1 MPIAAP
7 LLIPFAEAIGIAIA
21 GRGLMEISE
30 QVQKFMQNN
39 PDVSEK
45 ILSMITPQT
54 EGLSGLLAKKKE
66 PTEEIQDTE
75 VAEPKRRLTSEEKSE
90 RIKEAVRRGKEG
102 RGNYSDPDAEGPAVS
117 IRGNVIR
124 VAEDIGLASKK
135 RTPRKDPDPDPESG
149 EKEISGSSF
158 TEMFRQLGKDKA
170 STGEFKDLGAMLKNY
185 VKTRKKD
192 GGIINTKLTKGVK

>member
-30 QVQKFMQNN
+30 QVQKFIQNN
-39 PDVSEK
+39 PDVSQK
-45 ILSMITPQT
+45 IMSMITPQM

-66 PTEEIQDTE
+66 PTEEVQETE
-75 VAEPKRRLTSEEKSE
+75 VTETKPRLTSEEKSQ
-90 RIKEAVRRGKEG
+90 RIKEAVRRGREG

-117 IRGNVIR
+117 IRGSVIR
-124 VAEDIGLASKK
+124 EVEDMGLASKK
-135 RTPRKDPDPDPESG
+135 RTPRKDPESG
-149 EKEISGSSF
+149 EEEISGSYF

-185 VKTRKKD
+185 VKNRKKD
-192 GGIINTKLTKGVK
+192 GGIINTQLTLILK

>member
-30 QVQKFMQNN
+30 QVQKFIQNN
-39 PDVSEK
+39 PDVSQK

-54 EGLSGLLAKKKE
+54 EGLSALLAKKKE
-66 PTEEIQDTE
+66 QPTEEVKETE
-75 VAEPKRRLTSEEKSE
+75 VVEEKPRLTAEEKSQ
-90 RIKEAVRRGKEG
+90 RIKEAVRRGREG
-102 RGNYSDPDAEGPAVS
+102 RGNYSDPDAEGAASS

-124 VAEDIGLASKK
+124 EVEDMGMASKK
-135 RTPRKDPDPDPESG
+135 RTPRKEPESG
-149 EKEISGSSF
+149 EEEISGSSF

-170 STGEFKDLGAMLKNY
+170 STEEFKDLGAMLKNY
-185 VKTRKKD
+185 VKTRKRD
-192 GGIINTKLTKGVK
+192 GGIINTKLTKGMK

>member
-30 QVQKFMQNN
+30 QVQKFIQNN

-45 ILSMITPQT
+45 IMSMITPQT

-75 VAEPKRRLTSEEKSE
+75 VAEPKRRITSEEKSE
-90 RIKEAVRRGKEG
+90 RIKEAVRRGREG
-102 RGNYSDPDAEGPAVS
+102 RGNYSDPDAEGPASS

-124 VAEDIGLASKK
+124 EVEDMGLASKK
-135 RTPRKDPDPDPESG
+135 RTTRKDPESG

-185 VKTRKKD
+185 VKTRKRD

>member
-7 LLIPFAEAIGIAIA
+7 LLLPFAEAIGIAIA

-30 QVQKFMQNN
+30 QVQKFIQNN
-39 PDVSEK
+39 PDVSQK
-45 ILSMITPQT
+45 IMSMITPQT
-54 EGLSGLLAKKKE
+54 EGLSGLLSKKKE
-66 PTEEIQDTE
+66 PTEEVQETE
-75 VAEPKRRLTSEEKSE
+75 VTETKPRLTSEEKSQ
-90 RIKEAVRRGKEG
+90 RIKEAVRRGREG

-124 VAEDIGLASKK
+124 EVEDMGIASKK
-135 RTPRKDPDPDPESG
+135 RTPRKEPESG
-149 EKEISGSSF
+149 EEQVSGSSF

-170 STGEFKDLGAMLKNY
+170 STGEFKDLGAILKNY
-185 VKTRKKD
+185 VKTRKRD

>member
-30 QVQKFMQNN
+30 QVQKFIQNN
-39 PDVSEK
+39 PDVSQK
-45 ILSMITPQT
+45 IMSMIAPQT

-66 PTEEIQDTE
+66 PKEEIQETE
-75 VAEPKRRLTSEEKSE
+75 VTETKPRLTAEEKSQ
-90 RIKEAVRRGKEG
+90 RIKEAVRRGREG
-102 RGNYSDPDAEGPAVS
+102 RGNYSDPDAEGAASS

-124 VAEDIGLASKK
+124 EVEDMGMASKK
-135 RTPRKDPDPDPESG
+135 RTPRKEPESG
-149 EKEISGSSF
+149 EEGMSGSSF

>member
-39 PDVSEK
+39 PDVSQK
-45 ILSMITPQT
+45 ILSMITPQM

-66 PTEEIQDTE
+66 PTEEIQETE
-75 VAEPKRRLTSEEKSE
+75 VTETKPRLTAEEKSQ
-90 RIKEAVRRGKEG
+90 RIKEAVRRGREG
-102 RGNYSDPDAEGPAVS
+102 RGNYSDLDAEGAASS

-124 VAEDIGLASKK
+124 EVEDMGMASKK
-135 RTPRKDPDPDPESG
+135 RTPRKEPESG
-149 EKEISGSSF
+149 EEEITGSSF

-192 GGIINTKLTKGVK
+192 GGIINTQLTKGVK

>member
-39 PDVSEK
+39 PDVSQK
-45 ILSMITPQT
+45 ILSMITPQM
-54 EGLSGLLAKKKE
+54 EGLSGLLSKKKE
-66 PTEEIQDTE
+66 PTEEVQETE
-75 VAEPKRRLTSEEKSE
+75 VAEPKRRLTSEEKSQ

-117 IRGNVIR
+117 IRGSVIR
-124 VAEDIGLASKK
+124 EVEDMGLASKK
-135 RTPRKDPDPDPESG
+135 RTPLKEPESG
-149 EKEISGSSF
+149 EEEVSGSSF

-170 STGEFKDLGAMLKNY
+170 STGEFKDLGAILKNY
-185 VKTRKKD
+185 VKNKKKD
-192 GGIINTKLTKGVK
+192 GGIINTKLTKSIK

>member
-39 PDVSEK
+39 PDVSQK
-45 ILSMITPQT
+45 ILSMITPQM
-54 EGLSGLLAKKKE
+54 EGLSGLLSKKKE

-90 RIKEAVRRGKEG
+90 RIKEAVRRGREG
-102 RGNYSDPDAEGPAVS
+102 RGNYSDPDAEGPASS

-124 VAEDIGLASKK
+124 EVEDMGLASKK
-135 RTPRKDPDPDPESG
+135 RNAPKDPDPDSESG
-149 EKEISGSSF
+149 EKEITGSSF

-170 STGEFKDLGAMLKNY
+170 STGEFKDLGAILKNY
-185 VKTRKKD
+185 VKNRKKD
-192 GGIINTKLTKGVK
+192 GGIINTQLTKGVK

>member
-30 QVQKFMQNN
+30 QVQKFIQNN
-39 PDVSEK
+39 PDVSQK

-66 PTEEIQDTE
+66 PTEEVQETE
-75 VAEPKRRLTSEEKSE
+75 VTETKPRLTAEEKSQ
-90 RIKEAVRRGKEG
+90 RIKEAVRRGREG
-102 RGNYSDPDAEGPAVS
+102 RGNYSDPDAEGAASS

-124 VAEDIGLASKK
+124 EVEDMGMASKK
-135 RTPRKDPDPDPESG
+135 RTPRKEPESG
-149 EKEISGSSF
+149 EEGMSGSSF

-170 STGEFKDLGAMLKNY
+170 STEEFKDLGAMLKNY

-192 GGIINTKLTKGVK
+192 GGIINTQLTKGMK

>member
-30 QVQKFMQNN
+30 QVQKFIQNN
-39 PDVSEK
+39 PDVSQK
-45 ILSMITPQT
+45 IMSMITPQM

-66 PTEEIQDTE
+66 PAEEVQETE
-75 VAEPKRRLTSEEKSE
+75 VTETKPRLTSEEKSQ

-117 IRGNVIR
+117 IRGSVIR
-124 VAEDIGLASKK
+124 EVEDMGLASKK
-135 RTPRKDPDPDPESG
+135 RTPRKDPESG
-149 EKEISGSSF
+149 EEEISGSSF

-185 VKTRKKD
+185 VKNRKKD
-192 GGIINTKLTKGVK
+192 GGIINTQLTKGVK

>member
-66 PTEEIQDTE
+66 PKEEIQDTE
-75 VAEPKRRLTSEEKSE
+75 VAEPKRRLTSEEKSQ
-90 RIKEAVRRGKEG
+90 RIKEAVRRGREG
-102 RGNYSDPDAEGPAVS
+102 RGNYSDPDAEGAASS

-124 VAEDIGLASKK
+124 EVEDMGIASKK
-135 RTPRKDPDPDPESG
+135 RTQRKEPESG
-149 EKEISGSSF
+149 EEEISGSSF

>member
-7 LLIPFAEAIGIAIA
+7 LLIPFAEAVGIAIA

-30 QVQKFMQNN
+30 QVQKYIQNN
-39 PDVSEK
+39 PDISQK
-45 ILSMITPQT
+45 IMSMIAPQT

-66 PTEEIQDTE
+66 PKEEIQETE
-75 VAEPKRRLTSEEKSE
+75 VTETKPRLTAEEKSQ
-90 RIKEAVRRGKEG
+90 RIKEAVRRGREG
-102 RGNYSDPDAEGPAVS
+102 RGNYSDPDAEGAASS

-124 VAEDIGLASKK
+124 EVEDMGLASKK
-135 RTPRKDPDPDPESG
+135 RTPRKDPESG
-149 EKEISGSSF
+149 EEEISGSTF
-158 TEMFRQLGKDKA
+158 TEMFRQLGRDKA

-192 GGIINTKLTKGVK
+192 GGIINTKITKNGKM

>member
-39 PDVSEK
+39 PDVSQK

-66 PTEEIQDTE
+66 PTEEVQETE
-75 VAEPKRRLTSEEKSE
+75 VDEPKRRLTSEEKSQ
-90 RIKEAVRRGKEG
+90 RIKEAVRRGREG
-102 RGNYSDPDAEGPAVS
+102 RGNYSDPDAEGAASS

-124 VAEDIGLASKK
+124 EVEDMGIASKK
-135 RTPRKDPDPDPESG
+135 RTPRKEPESG
-149 EKEISGSSF
+149 EEQVSGSSF
-158 TEMFRQLGKDKA
+158 TEMFRQLGKDRA
-170 STGEFKDLGAMLKNY
+170 STGEFKDLGAILKNY
-185 VKTRKKD
+185 VKNRKKD

>member
-30 QVQKFMQNN
+30 QVQKFIQNN
-39 PDVSEK
+39 PDVSQK
-45 ILSMITPQT
+45 IMSMITPQM

-66 PTEEIQDTE
+66 PAEEVQETE
-75 VAEPKRRLTSEEKSE
+75 VTETKPRLTSEEKSQ
-90 RIKEAVRRGKEG
+90 RIKEAVRRAKEG

-117 IRGNVIR
+117 IRGSVIR
-124 VAEDIGLASKK
+124 EVEDMGLASKK
-135 RTPRKDPDPDPESG
+135 RTPRKDPESG
-149 EKEISGSSF
+149 EEEISGSSF

-185 VKTRKKD
+185 VKNRKKD
-192 GGIINTKLTKGVK
+192 GGIINTQLTKGVK

>member
-30 QVQKFMQNN
+30 QVQKFIQNN
-39 PDVSEK
+39 PDVSQK
-45 ILSMITPQT
+45 IMSMITPQM
-54 EGLSGLLAKKKE
+54 EGLAGLLAKKKE
-66 PTEEIQDTE
+66 PTEEVQETE
-75 VAEPKRRLTSEEKSE
+75 VTETKPRLTSEEKSQ
-90 RIKEAVRRGKEG
+90 RIKEAVRRAKEG

-117 IRGNVIR
+117 IRGSVIR
-124 VAEDIGLASKK
+124 EVEDMGLASKK
-135 RTPRKDPDPDPESG
+135 RTPRKDPESG
-149 EKEISGSSF
+149 EEEISGSSF

-185 VKTRKKD
+185 VKNRKKD
-192 GGIINTKLTKGVK
+192 GGIINTQLTKGVK

>member
-30 QVQKFMQNN
+30 QVQKFIQNN
-39 PDVSEK
+39 PDVSQK
-45 ILSMITPQT
+45 IMSMITPQM

-66 PTEEIQDTE
+66 PTEEVQETE
-75 VAEPKRRLTSEEKSE
+75 VTETKPRLTSEEKSQ
-90 RIKEAVRRGKEG
+90 RIKEAVRRAKEG

-117 IRGNVIR
+117 IRGSVIR
-124 VAEDIGLASKK
+124 EVEDMGLASKK
-135 RTPRKDPDPDPESG
+135 RTPRKDPESG
-149 EKEISGSSF
+149 EEEISGSSF

-170 STGEFKDLGAMLKNY
+170 STGEFKDLSSMLRNY
-185 VKTRKKD
+185 VKNRKKD
-192 GGIINTKLTKGVK
+192 GGIINTQLTKGVK

>member
-30 QVQKFMQNN
+30 QVQKFIQNN
-39 PDVSEK
+39 PDVSQK
-45 ILSMITPQT
+45 IMSMITPQM

-66 PTEEIQDTE
+66 PTEEVQETE
-75 VAEPKRRLTSEEKSE
+75 VTETKPRLTSEEKSQ
-90 RIKEAVRRGKEG
+90 RIKEAVRRAKEG

-117 IRGNVIR
+117 IRGSVIR
-124 VAEDIGLASKK
+124 EVEDMGLASKK
-135 RTPRKDPDPDPESG
+135 RTPRKDPESG
-149 EKEISGSSF
+149 EEEISGSSF

-170 STGEFKDLGAMLKNY
+170 STGEFKDLGAILKNY

>member
-39 PDVSEK
+39 PDVSQK
-45 ILSMITPQT
+45 ILSMITPQM

-75 VAEPKRRLTSEEKSE
+75 VDEPKRRLTSEEKSQ
-90 RIKEAVRRGKEG
+90 RIKEAVRRGREG
-102 RGNYSDPDAEGPAVS
+102 RGNYSDPDAEGPASS

-124 VAEDIGLASKK
+124 EVEDMGMASKK
-135 RTPRKDPDPDPESG
+135 RTPRKEPESG
-149 EKEISGSSF
+149 EEEISGSSF

-185 VKTRKKD
+185 VKNRKKD
-192 GGIINTKLTKGVK
+192 GGIINTQLTKGVK

>member
-30 QVQKFMQNN
+30 QVQKFIQNN
-39 PDVSEK
+39 PDVSQK
-45 ILSMITPQT
+45 IMSMITPQM

-66 PTEEIQDTE
+66 PTEEVQETE
-75 VAEPKRRLTSEEKSE
+75 VTETKPRLTSEEKSQ
-90 RIKEAVRRGKEG
+90 RIKEAVRRAKEG

-117 IRGNVIR
+117 IRGSVIR
-124 VAEDIGLASKK
+124 EVEDMGLASKK
-135 RTPRKDPDPDPESG
+135 RTPRKDPDPDSESG
-149 EKEISGSSF
+149 EKEITGSSF

-185 VKTRKKD
+185 VKNRKKD
-192 GGIINTKLTKGVK
+192 GGIINTQLTKGVK

>member
-7 LLIPFAEAIGIAIA
+7 LLIPFAEAVGIAIA

-30 QVQKFMQNN
+30 QVQKFIQNN
-39 PDVSEK
+39 PDVSQK
-45 ILSMITPQT
+45 IMSMITPQM

-66 PTEEIQDTE
+66 PTEEVQETE
-75 VAEPKRRLTSEEKSE
+75 VTETKPRLTSEEKSQ
-90 RIKEAVRRGKEG
+90 RIKEAVRRAKEG

-117 IRGNVIR
+117 IRGSVIR
-124 VAEDIGLASKK
+124 EVEDMGLASKK
-135 RTPRKDPDPDPESG
+135 RTPRKDPESG
-149 EKEISGSSF
+149 EEEISGSSF

-185 VKTRKKD
+185 VKNRKKD
-192 GGIINTKLTKGVK
+192 GGIINTQLTKGVK

>member
-7 LLIPFAEAIGIAIA
+7 LLLPFAEAIGIAIA

-30 QVQKFMQNN
+30 QVQKFIQNN
-39 PDVSEK
+39 PDVSQK

-66 PTEEIQDTE
+66 PTEEVQETE
-75 VAEPKRRLTSEEKSE
+75 VTETKPRLTSEEKSQ

-124 VAEDIGLASKK
+124 EVEDMGLASKK
-135 RTPRKDPDPDPESG
+135 RTPRNEPESG
-149 EKEISGSSF
+149 EEQVSGSSF

-185 VKTRKKD
+185 VKNRKKD

>member
-7 LLIPFAEAIGIAIA
+7 LLLPFAEAIGIAIA

-30 QVQKFMQNN
+30 QVQKFIQNN
-39 PDVSEK
+39 PDVSQK
-45 ILSMITPQT
+45 IMSMITPQM

-66 PTEEIQDTE
+66 PTEEVQETE
-75 VAEPKRRLTSEEKSE
+75 VTETKPRLTSEEKSQ
-90 RIKEAVRRGKEG
+90 RIKEAVRRAKEG

-117 IRGNVIR
+117 IRGSVIR
-124 VAEDIGLASKK
+124 EVEDMGLASKK
-135 RTPRKDPDPDPESG
+135 RTPRKDPESG
-149 EKEISGSSF
+149 EEEISGSSF

-185 VKTRKKD
+185 VKTRKRD

>member
-7 LLIPFAEAIGIAIA
+7 LLLPFAEAVGIAIA

-30 QVQKFMQNN
+30 QVQKFIQNN
-39 PDVSEK
+39 PDVSQK
-45 ILSMITPQT
+45 ILSMISPQM
-54 EGLSGLLAKKKE
+54 EGLSSLMAKKKE
-66 PTEEIQDTE
+66 PTEEIQETE
-75 VAEPKRRLTSEEKSE
+75 VTETKPRLTAEEKSQ
-90 RIKEAVRRGKEG
+90 RIKEAVRRGREG
-102 RGNYSDPDAEGPAVS
+102 RGNYSDPDAEGAASS

-124 VAEDIGLASKK
+124 EVEDMGMASKK
-135 RTPRKDPDPDPESG
+135 RTPRKEPESG
-149 EKEISGSSF
+149 EEGMSGSSF

-192 GGIINTKLTKGVK
+192 GGIINTRLTKGVK

>member
-30 QVQKFMQNN
+30 QVQKFIQNN
-39 PDVSEK
+39 PDVSQK
-45 ILSMITPQT
+45 ILSMITPQM

-66 PTEEIQDTE
+66 PTEEVQETE
-75 VAEPKRRLTSEEKSE
+75 VDEPKRRLTSEEKSQ

-124 VAEDIGLASKK
+124 EVEDMGLASKK
-135 RTPRKDPDPDPESG
+135 RTPRKEPESG
-149 EKEISGSSF
+149 EEEVSGSSF

-170 STGEFKDLGAMLKNY
+170 STEEFKDLGAMLKNY
-185 VKTRKKD
+185 VKNRKKD
-192 GGIINTKLTKGVK
+192 GGIINTQLTKGMK

>member
-30 QVQKFMQNN
+30 QVQKFIQNN
-39 PDVSEK
+39 PDVSQK

-66 PTEEIQDTE
+66 PTEEIQETE
-75 VAEPKRRLTSEEKSE
+75 VTETKPRLTAEEKSQ
-90 RIKEAVRRGKEG
+90 RIKEAIRRARAGK
-102 RGNYSDPDAEGPAVS
+102 GNYSDPDAEGPAVS
-117 IRGNVIR
+117 IRGSVIR
-124 VAEDIGLASKK
+124 EVEDMGMASKK
-135 RTPRKDPDPDPESG
+135 RTPRKEPESG
-149 EKEISGSSF
+149 EEGMSGSSF

>member
-39 PDVSEK
+39 PDVSQK

-75 VAEPKRRLTSEEKSE
+75 VAEPKRRLTSEEKSQ

-135 RTPRKDPDPDPESG
+135 RNAPKDSDPDPESG
-149 EKEISGSSF
+149 EKEITGSSF
-158 TEMFRQLGKDKA
+158 TEMFKQLGRDKA
-170 STGEFKDLGAMLKNY
+170 STGEFKDLSSMLRNY
-185 VKTRKKD
+185 VKNRKKD

>member
-39 PDVSEK
+39 PDVSQK
-45 ILSMITPQT
+45 ILSMITPQM

-66 PTEEIQDTE
+66 PTEEVQETE
-75 VAEPKRRLTSEEKSE
+75 VTETKPRLTAEEKSQ
-90 RIKEAVRRGKEG
+90 RIKEAVRRGREG
-102 RGNYSDPDAEGPAVS
+102 RGNYSDPDAEGPASS

-124 VAEDIGLASKK
+124 EVEDMGLASKK
-135 RTPRKDPDPDPESG
+135 RTPRKEPESG
-149 EKEISGSSF
+149 EEEISGSSF

>member
-7 LLIPFAEAIGIAIA
+7 LLIPFAEAIGITIA

-30 QVQKFMQNN
+30 QVQKFIQNN

-54 EGLSGLLAKKKE
+54 EGLSGLLSKKKE
-66 PTEEIQDTE
+66 PKEEVQGTE
-75 VAEPKRRLTSEEKSE
+75 VAEPKRRLTSEEKSQ

-102 RGNYSDPDAEGPAVS
+102 RGNYSDPDAEGAASS

-124 VAEDIGLASKK
+124 EVEDMGLASKK
-135 RTPRKDPDPDPESG
+135 RTPRKDPESG
-149 EKEISGSSF
+149 EEEISGSSF
-158 TEMFRQLGKDKA
+158 TEMFRQLGKNKA

>member
-30 QVQKFMQNN
+30 QVQKFIQNN
-39 PDVSEK
+39 PDVSQK
-45 ILSMITPQT
+45 IMSMITPQM

-66 PTEEIQDTE
+66 PTEEVQETE
-75 VAEPKRRLTSEEKSE
+75 VTETKPRLTSEEKSQ
-90 RIKEAVRRGKEG
+90 RIKEAVRRAKEG

-117 IRGNVIR
+117 IRGSVIR
-124 VAEDIGLASKK
+124 EVEDMGLASKK
-135 RTPRKDPDPDPESG
+135 RTPRKDPESG
-149 EKEISGSSF
+149 EEEISGSSF

-185 VKTRKKD
+185 VKNRKKD
-192 GGIINTKLTKGVK
+192 GGIINTQLTKGVK

>member
-66 PTEEIQDTE
+66 PKEEIQDTE
-75 VAEPKRRLTSEEKSE
+75 VAEPKRRLTSEEKSQ
-90 RIKEAVRRGKEG
+90 RIKEAVRRGREG
-102 RGNYSDPDAEGPAVS
+102 RGNYSDPDAEGPASS

-124 VAEDIGLASKK
+124 EVEDMGLASKK
-135 RTPRKDPDPDPESG
+135 RTPRKEPESG
-149 EKEISGSSF
+149 EEEISGSSF

-185 VKTRKKD
+185 VKTRKRD

>member
-30 QVQKFMQNN
+30 QVQKFIQNN
-39 PDVSEK
+39 PDVSQK
-45 ILSMITPQT
+45 IMSMIAPQT

-66 PTEEIQDTE
+66 PKEEIQETE
-75 VAEPKRRLTSEEKSE
+75 VTETKPRLTAEEKSR
-90 RIKEAVRRGKEG
+90 RIKEAVRRGREG
-102 RGNYSDPDAEGPAVS
+102 RGNYSDPDAEGAASS

-124 VAEDIGLASKK
+124 EVEDMGMASKK
-135 RTPRKDPDPDPESG
+135 RTPRKEPESG
-149 EKEISGSSF
+149 EEEISGSTF

-185 VKTRKKD
+185 VKTRKRD

>member
-30 QVQKFMQNN
+30 QVQKFIQNN
-39 PDVSEK
+39 PDVSQK
-45 ILSMITPQT
+45 IMSMITPQM

-66 PTEEIQDTE
+66 PTEEVQETE
-75 VAEPKRRLTSEEKSE
+75 VTETKPRLTSEEKSQ

-117 IRGNVIR
+117 IRGSVIR
-124 VAEDIGLASKK
+124 EVEDMGLASKK
-135 RTPRKDPDPDPESG
+135 RTPRKDPESG
-149 EKEISGSSF
+149 EEEISGSSF

-185 VKTRKKD
+185 VKNRKKD
-192 GGIINTKLTKGVK
+192 GGIINTQLTKGVK